1 MWNIGVGVG
10 RYLVYVEYSMMC
22 GYMVQDIWSVE
33 LKCMYKYYKHIYIR
47 VYKVYIKV

>member
-33 LKCMYKYYKHIYIR
+33 LKLCISIINIYI
-47 VYKVYIKV
+47 